1 MPKRQQLLKAT
12 NMRQMLI
19 LAASLSLCSYCAAQE
34 ADVEKLFAQSEPG
47 IQEQINRVYN
57 ALNQSGV
64 DPQSNGAAFQEIH
77 TLKDSIADKGEIVKQ
92 LAIFAATPGDE
103 QRPLMTNAILQLLD
117 LPPKIVIRVL
127 APYLS
132 ADNPNLRSFVRDWFQ
147 GHDNAGTDVSPL
159 DQVKYEDYKTYLRG
173 VLNTRQE
180 VPAAFVE
187 YIYERSPDR
196 ALLVFYFATK
206 WERGKEPDILL
217 AEHIVSNA
225 IWLKKNKFDERFQT
239 ALPEASAELAKLAKY
254 KEWWVRYYV
263 AEIMR
268 RYPDLRQPDVF
279 QQLSTDNNA
288 LVSKAAKPDNK

>member
-1 MPKRQQLLKAT
+1 
-12 NMRQMLI
+12 MRQVLAF
-19 LAASLSLCSYCAAQE
+19 AASLAICSYCAAQE
-34 ADVEKLFAQSEPG
+34 ADVEKLLAQSEPA
-47 IQEQINRVYN
+47 IQDQINRVYN
-57 ALNQSGV
+57 VLTQSGV
-64 DPQSNGAAFQEIH
+64 DPQSNGAAFQEIQ

-127 APYLS
+127 APYPN

-147 GHDNAGTDVSPL
+147 AHDNAGTDVSPL
-159 DQVKYEDYKTYLRG
+159 DQIRYEDYKTYLRG
-173 VLNTRQE
+173 LLNTRQE
-180 VPAAFVE
+180 VPPAFVE

-196 ALLVFYFATK
+196 ALFVFYYATK

-225 IWLKKNKFDERFQT
+225 IWLKKNKFDDRFQM
-239 ALPEASAELAKLAKY
+239 ALPEATAELAKLAKRE
-254 KEWWVRYYV
+254 EWWIRYYV

-268 RYPDLRQPDVF
+268 RYPDLRQPDIL

-288 LVSKAAKPDNK
+288 LVSKSAKSVKQ